1 MPSAGG
7 LLRRLLIS
15 LPVTTS
21 SGGPCGD
28 FPRRSAPATS
38 NDDLKDKRFMQLSDN
53 SRGILL
59 MCASMLAFTLNDTF
73 VKAVTGGGLP
83 LFQAILLRGLVST
96 AGLLVIASRMP
107 GGLHLIPKTRD
118 RLFLSLRT
126 LGEITAT
133 LTFLVALTHMPL
145 ANLSAI
151 MQSLPLAVTLSAA
164 LLLKSPI
171 GWRRLTAILVGFAG
185 VMLIIRP
192 GAADFDRWS
201 VLGLASVACVV
212 LRDLSTKSFSTNLP
226 STTGAIWA
234 SVAVTVMGAVGV
246 AVEGWQIPTLTDLAE
261 TTAAAGFLII
271 GYLCAIKVMRVGDLS
286 VVAPFRY
293 TSLLF
298 AILLGWAR
306 FGTLPDQMTLIGGA
320 IVVASGIYM
329 LLRERKR
336 RIAAPA

>member
-1 MPSAGG
+1 MA
-7 LLRRLLIS
+7 
-15 LPVTTS
+15 
-21 SGGPCGD
+21 
-28 FPRRSAPATS
+28 
-38 NDDLKDKRFMQLSDN
+38 LSDN

-59 MCASMLAFTLNDTF
+59 MCAAMLAFTLNDTF
-73 VKAVTGGGLP
+73 VKAVTGGGMP
-83 LFQAILLRGLVST
+83 LFQAILMRGTVATIGLV
-96 AGLLVIASRMP
+96 VIATRTP
-107 GGLHLIPKTRD
+107 GGLKLWPPGRD
-118 RLFLSLRT
+118 RVFLSLRT
-126 LGEITAT
+126 LGEVTAT

-171 GWRRLTAILVGFAG
+171 GWRRLTAILVGFLG

-201 VLGLASVACVV
+201 VLGLASVVCVV
-212 LRDLSTKSFSTNLP
+212 LRDLSTRSFSPDLP

-234 SVAVTVMGAVGV
+234 SAAVTLMGAVGV
-246 AVEGWQIPTLTDLAE
+246 ALQGWQAPSLIDMTE

-306 FGTLPDQMTLIGGA
+306 FGTLPDQMTLLGGA
-320 IVVASGIYM
+320 VVVASGVYM

-336 RIAAPA
+336 RPALAG

>member
-1 MPSAGG
+1 
-7 LLRRLLIS
+7 
-15 LPVTTS
+15 
-21 SGGPCGD
+21 
-28 FPRRSAPATS
+28 
-38 NDDLKDKRFMQLSDN
+38 MQLSDN

-73 VKAVTGGGLP
+73 VKAVTGGGVP
-83 LFQAILLRGLVST
+83 LFQAILMRGTVST
-96 AGLLVIASRMP
+96 AGLLVIASRTP
-107 GGLHLIPKTRD
+107 GGLDLLPKARD
-118 RLFLSLRT
+118 RIFLSLRT
-126 LGEITAT
+126 LGEVTAT

-151 MQSLPLAVTLSAA
+151 MQSLPLAVTLTAA
-164 LLLKSPI
+164 VLLKTPI
-171 GWRRLTAILVGFAG
+171 GWRRLTAILVGFLG

-192 GAADFDRWS
+192 GAADFDRWT

-212 LRDLSTKSFSTNLP
+212 LRDLSTRSFSVHLP

-246 AVEGWQIPTLTDLAE
+246 ALEGWQTPSLIDVAE
-261 TTAAAGFLII
+261 TTTAAGFLIV

-306 FGTLPDQMTLIGGA
+306 FGTLPDQKTLIGGA

-329 LLRERKR
+329 LVRERKR
-336 RIAAPA
+336 RLSAAA

>member
-1 MPSAGG
+1 MA
-7 LLRRLLIS
+7 
-15 LPVTTS
+15 
-21 SGGPCGD
+21 
-28 FPRRSAPATS
+28 
-38 NDDLKDKRFMQLSDN
+38 LSDN

-73 VKAVTGGGLP
+73 MKAVTASMP

-96 AGLLVIASRMP
+96 LGLFLIASRTP
-107 GGLHLIPKTRD
+107 GGLQLLPGGKD
-118 RLFLSLRT
+118 RKLLGWRT
-126 LGEITAT
+126 VGEIGST
-133 LTFLVALTHMPL
+133 LAFLAALTHMPL

-151 MQSLPLAVTLSAA
+151 MQSLPLAVTLLAA
-164 LLLKSPI
+164 LILRTPI
-171 GWRRLTAILVGFAG
+171 GTHRFMAILIGFAG

-201 VLGLASVACVV
+201 MVGLASVAGVV
-212 LRDLSTKSFSTNLP
+212 VRDLTTRGFSSSLP

-234 SVAVTVMGAVGV
+234 SVAVTVMGGMGV
-246 AVEGWQIPTLTDLAE
+246 AAEGWQAVPLTAIGE
-261 TTAAAGFLII
+261 TSAAAGFLII

-298 AILLGWAR
+298 AILLGWLR

-320 IVVASGIYM
+320 IVVASGVYM
-329 LLRERKR
+329 LVRERKR
-336 RIAAPA
+336 PLAAAT

>member
-1 MPSAGG
+1 MA
-7 LLRRLLIS
+7 
-15 LPVTTS
+15 
-21 SGGPCGD
+21 
-28 FPRRSAPATS
+28 
-38 NDDLKDKRFMQLSDN
+38 LSDN

-73 VKAVTGGGLP
+73 VKAVTEAGMP

-96 AGLLVIASRMP
+96 AGLFLIAARTP
-107 GGLHLIPKTRD
+107 GGLQLLPQGKD
-118 RLFLSLRT
+118 RKLLGWRT
-126 LGEITAT
+126 VGEITAT

-151 MQSLPLAVTLSAA
+151 MQSLPLAVTLTAA
-164 LLLKSPI
+164 LLLKTPI
-171 GWRRLTAILVGFAG
+171 GWRRLSAIAVGFLG

-212 LRDLSTKSFSTNLP
+212 LRDLTTRSFSSTLP

-234 SVAVTVMGAVGV
+234 SVAVTVMGAIGV
-246 AVEGWQIPTLTDLAE
+246 LINGWQATSLTAVAE
-261 TTAAAGFLII
+261 TSAAAGFLII

-306 FGTLPDQMTLIGGA
+306 FGTLPDQMTLIGGT

-336 RIAAPA
+336 RLAAAT